1 VDSPGKTLWLYSG
14 VMETF
19 LEGLPTFFQTAL
31 GAVILLVIT
40 LWSVVWKML
49 ALYRAGSYGQKGW
62 FVALFFINTVGI
74 LEILY
79 MTIFSRKAKRS

>member
-1 VDSPGKTLWLYSG
+1 MDAFFDSLPG
-14 VMETF
+14 
-19 LEGLPTFFQTAL
+19 FFQTAL
-31 GAVILLVIT
+31 GVLILLVIT

-49 ALYRAGSYGQKGW
+49 ALYRAGSYGHKGW

-79 MTIFSRKAKRS
+79 MTIFSRKAKRA

>member
-1 VDSPGKTLWLYSG
+1 MDAFLQTLP
-14 VMETF
+14 E
-19 LEGLPTFFQTAL
+19 FFQSAL
-31 GAVILLVIT
+31 GLLIVVVIS

-49 ALYRAGSYGQKGW
+49 ALYRAGSLGHKGW

>member
-1 VDSPGKTLWLYSG
+1 MDAFLQTL
-14 VMETF
+14 
-19 LEGLPTFFQTAL
+19 PDFFQTAL
-31 GAVILLVIT
+31 GALILLAVT

-49 ALYRAGSYGQKGW
+49 ALYRAGSYGHKGW